1 MEYLYVLDFCQ
12 NQIFEIELDDKDQ
25 DSANGIIDTELI
37 LNRRGLNIDNCEY
50 MYSGKKLEIEQIN
63 II

>member
-12 NQIFEIELDDKDQ
+12 CKIFEIELDNKDQ
-25 DSANGIIDTELI
+25 DDMTDTEAI
-37 LNRRGLNIDNCEY
+37 LNRRGLDINTCEY
-50 MYSGKKLEIEQIN
+50 MYSHEKLEIEQIN

>member
-12 NQIFEIELDDKDQ
+12 CKIFEIELDNKDQ
-25 DSANGIIDTELI
+25 DDMTDTEVI
-37 LNRRGLNIDNCEY
+37 LNRRGLDIDTCEY
-50 MYSGKKLEIEQIN
+50 MYSHEKLEIEQIN

>member
-12 NQIFEIELDDKDQ
+12 CKIFEIELDNKGQ
-25 DSANGIIDTELI
+25 DDMIDTEVI
-37 LNRRGLNIDNCEY
+37 LNRRGLDIDTCDY
-50 MYSGKKLEIEQIN
+50 MYSHEKLEIEQIN